1 MNPFSDIRLRI
12 IAFLIVLC
20 GIVGITLYIKH
31 LKIAIADEQRNVAA
45 VQQKLYA
52 ANAQI
57 VSEREKFKFTV
68 DTMQNEYDSLKRE
81 TAALHQR
88 ISTSDKKRIVIQREY
103 DQRINKILQE
113 PRPKN
118 CNDAVKYLFDSS
130 KELGWT
136 Q

>member
-1 MNPFSDIRLRI
+1 MNLFSDIRLRI
-12 IAFLIVLC
+12 IAFLLVLC

-81 TAALHQR
+81 TAALQQR
-88 ISTSDKKRIVIQREY
+88 ISASDKKRIIIQREY

>member
-31 LKIAIADEQRNVAA
+31 LKIAIANEQRNVAA

-88 ISTSDKKRIVIQREY
+88 ISTSDKKRIIIQREY

>member
-1 MNPFSDIRLRI
+1 MNPFSDIQLRI
-12 IAFLIVLC
+12 IAFIVVLC
-20 GIVGITLYIKH
+20 GIVGITLYVKH
-31 LKIAIADEQRNVAA
+31 LKITIDNEQRNVAA

-88 ISTSDKKRIVIQREY
+88 ISTSDKKRIIIQREY

>member
-1 MNPFSDIRLRI
+1 MNLFSDIRLRI
-12 IAFLIVLC
+12 IAFLLVLC

-81 TAALHQR
+81 TAALQHR
-88 ISTSDKKRIVIQREY
+88 ISASDKKRIIIQREY

>member
-88 ISTSDKKRIVIQREY
+88 ISTSDKKRIIIQREY